1 MRSLTVCVC
10 VYSHQSMQRICTY
23 SCFNVTKRGG
33 KNMPIKYILIKYTKG
48 HLKFN
53 CTGVALVLSE
63 CIYQI
68 KIVLWIT
75 VLVIIN
81 VLKVVSKL

>member
-1 MRSLTVCVC
+1 
-10 VYSHQSMQRICTY
+10 
-23 SCFNVTKRGG
+23 
-33 KNMPIKYILIKYTKG
+33 MPIKYILIKYTKG